1 MRCVRVFV
9 SIACDVV
16 CAVRVCCVPAVCTC
30 CAAFAVCTCCA
41 AFALRSTRCAAFA
54 VCKVVVFCLMRAHFS
69 SFGLTAQL
77 IMLKI
82 DTTVHASTRF
92 STWGC
97 SSVGRALP
105 PQGRGRGFDSL
116 HLHHVFSSFLPPFT
130 SANAIILIRKNNEET
145 FMT

>member
-1 MRCVRVFV
+1 MCCVRVFV

-16 CAVRVCCVPAVCTC
+16 CAVRVCRAPAVCS
-30 CAAFAVCTCCA
+30 ARCA
-41 AFALRSTRCAAFA
+41 AFALCTCFAPAFR
-54 VCKVVVFCLMRAHFS
+54 KVVVFCLMHAHFG

-130 SANAIILIRKNNEET
+130 SANAIILIRKNNGET